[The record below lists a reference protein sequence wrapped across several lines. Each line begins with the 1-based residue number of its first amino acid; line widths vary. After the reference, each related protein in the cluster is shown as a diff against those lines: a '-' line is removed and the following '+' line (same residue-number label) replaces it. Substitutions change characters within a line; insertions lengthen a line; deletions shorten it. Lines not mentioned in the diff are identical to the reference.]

1 MKRFCLFAVFLC
13 CFLLLSG
20 AESANPYE
28 IFIDGDEATLY
39 LIEGGQCVQKFRCA
53 VGKPDTPSPIG
64 TFYIT
69 EKAHWGSG
77 FGGRWLGI
85 NCKWGK
91 FGIHGTIFPNSIGWS
106 SSHGCFRML
115 NKDVEKLYDIVPVG
129 TKVTVAFGVY
139 GDFGN
144 GFRYIKPGGYGSD
157 VMRIQKRLAE
167 LGYYN
172 GSIDGRYMSLTQNA
186 LNKYQRD
193 NGLTVTNTVT
203 PALQEHMGF
212 VLME

>member
-13 CFLLLSG
+13 CLLLISG

-28 IFIDGDEATLY
+28 IFIDGDEAALY
-39 LIEGGQCVQKFRCA
+39 LLENGKCVQKYRCA

-64 TFYIT
+64 TFYIN

-85 NCKWGK
+85 NCTWGK
-91 FGIHGTIFPNSIGWS
+91 FGIHGTIFPNSIGWN

-115 NKDVEKLYDIVPVG
+115 NADVEKLYDIVPVG
-129 TKVTVAFGVY
+129 TKVTVVFGVY

-144 GFRYIKPGGYGSD
+144 GFRYIKPGGYGAD
-157 VMRIQKRLAE
+157 VIRIQKRLAE
-167 LGYYN
+167 LGYYA
-172 GSIDGRYMSLTQNA
+172 GSIDGRYMSLTQSA

-193 NGLTVTNTVT
+193 NGLTVTNTIT
-203 PALQEHMGF
+203 PALQEHIGF
-212 VLME
+212 ILME